1 MRFVPS
7 PAKAGEGE
15 GEGPNLF
22 RMSPH
27 PCLLP
32 EGEAVKSGVRTIRP
46 MNEAFDILLSGGTVL
61 NPATKLNEKLDV
73 GVTGDRVTALQAN
86 LPRANAKK
94 TVDVTGCYVTPGLID
109 FHVHSYWGVNPYG
122 YNLDSLCLATGVTTT
137 MDAGSAGPV
146 NFLGFRKLVYEQS
159 KTRMLG
165 FVALAQHG
173 VLNTPGELLNLDFAD
188 SDGAAEA
195 VGNNRDIG
203 VGIKVRLHKKAIGE
217 NSREA
222 LRLAIKAG
230 EATRTPIMVHVGDT
244 AIGMDEIA
252 ATLRP
257 GDVITHCYTPQRPS
271 IIDER
276 GKLLVEVRKA
286 KERGVIFDVGHA
298 GGHFDF
304 DLVHRAMGE
313 GIIPDVI
320 SSDLH
325 GRLAQPGFGVVGDL
339 LTTLTKFLPLG
350 VSFDEIIAKC
360 TVDAARVV
368 GWQDRVGS
376 LEVGR
381 EADIAVL
388 QILDDPVTLR
398 DSVGAEKLHRQRIAA
413 RWTIRAGEVFQGRG

>member
-1 MRFVPS
+1 MADSFD
-7 PAKAGEGE
+7 
-15 GEGPNLF
+15 
-22 RMSPH
+22 
-27 PCLLP
+27 LLL
-32 EGEAVKSGVRTIRP
+32 T
-46 MNEAFDILLSGGTVL
+46 GGTVV
-61 NPATKLNEKLDV
+61 NPATQLHQKLDI
-73 GVTGDRVTALQAN
+73 GVAGNKIAAIQADI
-86 LPRANAKK
+86 PRAGAKQ
-94 TVDVTGCYVTPGLID
+94 VIDVSGCYVTPGLVD

-122 YNLDSLCLATGVTTT
+122 CNLDALCLATGVTTT

-146 NFLGFRKLVYEQS
+146 NFLGFRKLVYEQA

-173 VLNTPGELLNLDFAD
+173 VLNTPGELLNLGFAD
-188 SDGAAEA
+188 SEGAAET
-195 VGNNRDIG
+195 VDHNRDIG

-230 EATRTPIMVHVGDT
+230 EAPRTPIMVHVGDT

-257 GDVITHCYTPQRPS
+257 GDVITHCYTPQKPS
-271 IIDER
+271 IIDEQ
-276 GKLLVEVRKA
+276 GKLLPEVRNA

-304 DLVHRAMGE
+304 NLVRCAMAE
-313 GIIPDVI
+313 GIVPDVI

-325 GRLAQPGFGVVGDL
+325 GRLSQPGFGIVGDL
-339 LTTLTKFLPLG
+339 LTTLTKFLLLG
-350 VSFDEIIAKC
+350 LGFDEIIAKC
-360 TVDAARVV
+360 TIDAARVV
-368 GWQDRVGS
+368 GWQDRIGS

-388 QILDDPVTLR
+388 QIVNEPIRLR
-398 DSVGAEKLHRQRIAA
+398 DSVGGELTHTQRIAV
-413 RWTIRAGEVFQGRG
+413 RWTIRAGEVFQGKA

>member
-1 MRFVPS
+1 MTDTFD
-7 PAKAGEGE
+7 
-15 GEGPNLF
+15 
-22 RMSPH
+22 
-27 PCLLP
+27 LLL
-32 EGEAVKSGVRTIRP
+32 T
-46 MNEAFDILLSGGTVL
+46 GGTVL
-61 NPATKLNEKLDV
+61 NPATKLNQQLDV
-73 GVTGDRVTALQAN
+73 AVTGDRVAAIQAD
-86 LPRANAKK
+86 LPRSGAKR
-94 TVDVTGCYVTPGLID
+94 VIDVAGCYVTPGLID

-122 YNLDSLCLATGVTTT
+122 CKLDSLCLATGVTTA

-146 NFLGFRKLVYEQS
+146 NFLGFRKLVYDQS

-165 FVALAQHG
+165 FIALAQHG
-173 VLNTPGELLNLDFAD
+173 VLNTPGELLNLGFAD

-203 VGIKVRLHKKAIGE
+203 VGIKVRLHKKSIGE

-230 EATRTPIMVHVGDT
+230 EATRSPIMVHVGDT

-252 ATLRP
+252 DTLRP
-257 GDVITHCYTPQRPS
+257 GDIITHCYTPQRPS
-271 IIDER
+271 IIDDK
-276 GKLLVEVRKA
+276 GKLLPLVRKA

-304 DLVHRAMGE
+304 NLVERAMGE
-313 GIIPDVI
+313 GIAPDVI

-339 LTTLTKFLPLG
+339 PTVLTKFLPLG
-350 VSFDEIIAKC
+350 LSLERIIANC
-360 TVDAARVV
+360 TSNAARAV
-368 GWQDRVGS
+368 GWQDRIGS
-376 LEVGR
+376 LEAGR

-398 DSVGAEKLHRQRIAA
+398 DSVGGEKLHQQRIAA
-413 RWTIRAGEVFQGRG
+413 KWTIRAGEVFQGRG

>member
-1 MRFVPS
+1 M
-7 PAKAGEGE
+7 AD
-15 GEGPNLF
+15 
-22 RMSPH
+22 
-27 PCLLP
+27 
-32 EGEAVKSGVRTIRP
+32 
-46 MNEAFDILLSGGTVL
+46 AFDLLLTGGTVL
-61 NPATKLNEKLDV
+61 NPATKTNQKLDV
-73 GVTGDRVTALQAN
+73 GVIGDRIAAIQAD
-86 LPRANAKK
+86 LPRAAAKK
-94 TVDVTGCYVTPGLID
+94 VLDVAGCYVTPGLID

-122 YNLDSLCLATGVTTT
+122 CNLDSLCLATGVTTT

-173 VLNTPGELLNLDFAD
+173 VLNTPGELLNLGFAD
-188 SDGAAEA
+188 SDGAAET

-203 VGIKVRLHKKAIGE
+203 IGIKLRLHKKSIGD

-222 LRLAIKAG
+222 LRLAIQAG
-230 EATRTPIMVHVGDT
+230 EATKTPIMVHVGDT

-252 ATLRP
+252 DTLRP

-271 IIDER
+271 IIDDK
-276 GKLLVEVRKA
+276 GKLLPLVRKA

-304 DLVHRAMGE
+304 NLVERAMGD
-313 GIIPDVI
+313 GLLPDII

-325 GRLAQPGFGVVGDL
+325 SRLAQPGFGVVGDL
-339 LTTLTKFLPLG
+339 PTTLTKFLPLG
-350 VSFDEIIAKC
+350 LSLEQIVANC
-360 TVDAARVV
+360 TINAARAI
-368 GWQDRVGS
+368 GWQDRIGS
-376 LEVGR
+376 LEIGG

-388 QILDDPVTLR
+388 QVLNDPITLR

-413 RWTIRAGEVFQGRG
+413 KWTVRAGELFQGRG

>member
-1 MRFVPS
+1 M
-7 PAKAGEGE
+7 AD
-15 GEGPNLF
+15 
-22 RMSPH
+22 
-27 PCLLP
+27 
-32 EGEAVKSGVRTIRP
+32 
-46 MNEAFDILLSGGTVL
+46 AFDLLLTGGTVL
-61 NPATKLNEKLDV
+61 NPATNTNQRLDV
-73 GVTGDRVTALQAN
+73 GVTNGRVAAIDTD
-86 LPRANAKK
+86 LPRANAKR
-94 TVDVTGCYVTPGLID
+94 VFDVAGCYITPGLID

-122 YNLDSLCLATGVTTT
+122 CNLDSLCLATGVTTT

-146 NFLGFRKLVYEQS
+146 NFLGFRKLVHEQS

-173 VLNTPGELLNLDFAD
+173 VLNTPGELLNLGFAD

-203 VGIKVRLHKKAIGE
+203 IGIKVRLHKKAIGE

-230 EATRTPIMVHVGDT
+230 EATRTPVMVHVGDT

-252 ATLRP
+252 DTLRP
-257 GDVITHCYTPQRPS
+257 GDIITHCYTPQKPS
-271 IIDER
+271 IIDEA
-276 GKLLVEVRKA
+276 GKLLPLVRKA

-304 DLVHRAMGE
+304 NLVRRAMGE
-313 GIIPDVI
+313 GIVPDII

-325 GRLAQPGFGVVGDL
+325 GRLSQPGFGVVGDL
-339 LTTLTKFLPLG
+339 PTTLTKFLPLG
-350 VSFDEIIAKC
+350 LTFEEIIAKC
-360 TVDAARVV
+360 TVNPARIV
-368 GWQDRVGS
+368 GWQDRIGS

-388 QILDDPVTLR
+388 QIVDEPVKLR
-398 DSVGAEKLHRQRIAA
+398 DSVGGELTHKQRIAA
-413 RWTIRAGEVFQGRG
+413 KFTVRAGEVFQCRDNR

>member
-1 MRFVPS
+1 
-7 PAKAGEGE
+7 
-15 GEGPNLF
+15 
-22 RMSPH
+22 
-27 PCLLP
+27 
-32 EGEAVKSGVRTIRP
+32 
-46 MNEAFDILLSGGTVL
+46 
-61 NPATKLNEKLDV
+61 
-73 GVTGDRVTALQAN
+73 
-86 LPRANAKK
+86 
-94 TVDVTGCYVTPGLID
+94 LID

-146 NFLGFRKLVYEQS
+146 NLLGFRKLVYEQS
-159 KTRMLG
+159 RTRMLG

-173 VLNTPGELLNLDFAD
+173 VLNEPGELLNLGFAD
-188 SDGAAEA
+188 ADGSAQAI
-195 VGNNRDIG
+195 VDNRDLS

-217 NSREA
+217 NSRDA

-230 EATRTPIMVHVGDT
+230 EATRTPVMVHVGST

-252 ATLRP
+252 DTLRP
-257 GDVITHCYTPQRPS
+257 GDIITHCYTPQKPS

-276 GKLLVEVRKA
+276 GKLLPLVRRA

-304 DLVHRAMGE
+304 NLVERAMGE
-313 GIIPDVI
+313 GLIPDVI

-325 GRLAQPGFGVVGDL
+325 GRLSQPGFGVVGDL
-339 LTTLTKFLPLG
+339 PRVLTKFLPLG
-350 VSFDEIIAKC
+350 LSFEQIISDC
-360 TVDAARVV
+360 TINAARVV
-368 GWQDRVGS
+368 GWQDRIGS

-388 QILDDPVTLR
+388 QIVDDSVKLR
-398 DSVGAEKLHRQRIAA
+398 DSVGAERWHKQRIAA

>member
-1 MRFVPS
+1 M
-7 PAKAGEGE
+7 
-15 GEGPNLF
+15 
-22 RMSPH
+22 MSD
-27 PCLLP
+27 
-32 EGEAVKSGVRTIRP
+32 
-46 MNEAFDILLSGGTVL
+46 AFDLLLTGGTVL
-61 NPATKLNEKLDV
+61 NPATNINQKSDV
-73 GVTGDRVTALQAN
+73 GVSGDRVTAIQTN

-94 TVDVTGCYVTPGLID
+94 TLDVTGCYVTPGLID

-122 YNLDSLCLATGVTTT
+122 CNLDSLCLATGVTTT

-173 VLNTPGELLNLDFAD
+173 VLNTPGELLNLGFAD
-188 SDGAAEA
+188 SEGAAGT

-203 VGIKVRLHKKAIGE
+203 IGIKLRLHKKSIGE

-230 EATRTPIMVHVGDT
+230 EATRTPVMVHVGDT

-252 ATLRP
+252 DTLRP
-257 GDVITHCYTPQRPS
+257 GDIITHCYTPQRPS
-271 IIDER
+271 VIDEK
-276 GKLLVEVRKA
+276 GKLLPQVRKA

-304 DLVHRAMGE
+304 NLVERAMGD
-313 GIIPDVI
+313 GLLPDII

-325 GRLAQPGFGVVGDL
+325 SRLAQPGFGVVGDL

-350 VSFDEIIAKC
+350 LTLEQIIANC
-360 TVDAARVV
+360 TVNAARAV
-368 GWQDRVGS
+368 GWQERIGS

-388 QILDDPVTLR
+388 ETVDEPTRLR
-398 DSVGAEKLHRQRIAA
+398 DSVGGEKLHQQRIAA
-413 RWTIRAGEVFQGRG
+413 KWTIRAGEGFQGRG

>member
-1 MRFVPS
+1 MAEKFD
-7 PAKAGEGE
+7 
-15 GEGPNLF
+15 
-22 RMSPH
+22 
-27 PCLLP
+27 LLL
-32 EGEAVKSGVRTIRP
+32 T
-46 MNEAFDILLSGGTVL
+46 GGTVL
-61 NPATKLNEKLDV
+61 NPATKLNQILDV
-73 GVTGDRVTALQAN
+73 GVAGNRVAAIGAG
-86 LPRANAKK
+86 LPRADAKK
-94 TVDVTGCYVTPGLID
+94 VLDVAGCYVTPGLID

-122 YNLDSLCLATGVTTT
+122 CDLDDLCLATGVTTT

-146 NFLGFRKLVYEQS
+146 NLLGFRKLVYEKS

-173 VLNTPGELLNLDFAD
+173 VLNEPGELLSLGFAD
-188 SDGAAEA
+188 SDGSAQA
-195 VGNNRDIG
+195 VADNRDISIG
-203 VGIKVRLHKKAIGE
+203 VKVRLHKKAIGE
-217 NSREA
+217 NSRAA

-230 EATRTPIMVHVGDT
+230 EATHTPIMVHVGNT

-257 GDVITHCYTPQRPS
+257 GDIITHCYTPQKPS
-271 IIDER
+271 IIDEQ
-276 GKLLVEVRKA
+276 GKLLAEVRKA

-304 DLVHRAMGE
+304 NLVRRAMGE
-313 GIIPDVI
+313 GIVPDVI

-325 GRLAQPGFGVVGDL
+325 GRLSQPGFGVVGDL

-350 VSFDEIIAKC
+350 LSFDEIIAKC

-368 GWQDRVGS
+368 GWQDRIGT

-388 QILDDPVTLR
+388 QIIDEPTKLR
-398 DSVGAEKLHRQRIAA
+398 DSVGGEMTYKQRIAA
-413 RWTIRAGEVFQGRG
+413 KWTIRAGEMFQGRG

>member
-1 MRFVPS
+1 
-7 PAKAGEGE
+7 
-15 GEGPNLF
+15 
-22 RMSPH
+22 MSDTFD
-27 PCLLP
+27 LLL
-32 EGEAVKSGVRTIRP
+32 T
-46 MNEAFDILLSGGTVL
+46 DGTVL
-61 NPATKLNEKLDV
+61 NPATKLNQKFDV
-73 GVTGDRVTALQAN
+73 AVTGDRVAAIQAD
-86 LPRANAKK
+86 LPRSGAKR
-94 TVDVTGCYVTPGLID
+94 VIDVAGCYVTPGLID

-122 YNLDSLCLATGVTTT
+122 CNLDSLCLATGVTTT

-146 NFLGFRKLVYEQS
+146 NFLGFRKLVYDQS

-165 FVALAQHG
+165 FIALAQHG
-173 VLNTPGELLNLDFAD
+173 VLNTPGELLNLGFAD
-188 SDGAAEA
+188 SDGAAET

-203 VGIKVRLHKKAIGE
+203 VGIKVRLHKKSIGE

-252 ATLRP
+252 DTLRP
-257 GDVITHCYTPQRPS
+257 GDIITHCYTPQKPS
-271 IIDER
+271 IIDDK
-276 GKLLVEVRKA
+276 GKLLPLVRKA

-304 DLVHRAMGE
+304 NLVQRAMGE

-339 LTTLTKFLPLG
+339 PTVLTKFLPMGL
-350 VSFDEIIAKC
+350 SFDEIIAKC

-368 GWQDRVGS
+368 GWQDRIGS

-398 DSVGAEKLHRQRIAA
+398 DSVGGEKLHQQRIAA
-413 RWTIRAGEVFQGRG
+413 KWTIRAGEVFQGRG